1 MHACN
6 TKITKKNGGL
16 AIIAAL
22 LLIPTV
28 AQAHADVSHLALSA
42 QGFSSGFLHPLTG
55 LDHLLAMLAVGVWA
69 AQNTRTSRW
78 LLPLVFPF
86 MMLLG
91 AVISLQLTSAAGAAG
106 ATGIDASIE
115 TGIALSVLIL
125 GGLIAFAI
133 RLPALASA
141 ALIALFALLHGYAH
155 GTDLASAASGIAY
168 ALGFLSCTLFLH
180 LLGLLASLGVSGSL
194 KQRLSRKLAK
204 LTGAAIASCG
214 LLFLYNLV

>member
-22 LLIPTV
+22 LLIPSL
-28 AQAHADVSHLALSA
+28 AQAHADASHLALSVA
-42 QGFSSGFLHPLTG
+42 GFSSGFLHPLTG

-106 ATGIDASIE
+106 IDASIE
-115 TGIALSVLIL
+115 TGIALSVLAL

-168 ALGFLSCTLFLH
+168 ALGFLSCTLLLH
-180 LLGLLASLGVSGSL
+180 LLGLLASLSVSGGL

-204 LTGAAIASCG
+204 LTGAAVASCG